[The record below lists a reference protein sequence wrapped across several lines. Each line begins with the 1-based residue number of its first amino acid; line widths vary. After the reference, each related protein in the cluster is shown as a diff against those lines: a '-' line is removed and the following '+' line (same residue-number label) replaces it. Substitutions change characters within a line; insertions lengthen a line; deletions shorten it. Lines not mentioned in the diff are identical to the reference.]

1 MNGHKILLVEDD
13 REISEMMR
21 NYLMTENYDVVCA
34 FDGQEAC
41 RLFAEG
47 GFGLVLLDLMIP
59 KMSGMEVMQ
68 QIRRGS
74 YVPIIILSAKDTE
87 TDKTLGLMLG
97 ADDYMVKPFSP
108 AELVAR
114 VRSHIMIHQ
123 RLLERKEGRKPTQLL
138 MGNLKILPEERR
150 VFLGEEEI
158 ALANKEFELLLL
170 MAQNPNIAFSKETLF
185 NRIWGM
191 DSVGATDTVTVH
203 INRLR
208 QKLERNSAS
217 PRMIETVWGVGYRFK
232 INI

>member
-1 MNGHKILLVEDD
+1 MEKVLIIEDD
-13 REISEMMR
+13 ELIAELERD
-21 NYLMTENYDVVCA
+21 YL
-34 FDGQEAC
+34 EA
-41 RLFAEG
+41 G
-47 GFGLVLLDLMIP
+47 GFQVEIALDVTTGLQKAQTEEYGTVVLDVMLPGKNGFEICRELRRNQDL
-59 KMSGMEVMQ
+59 
-68 QIRRGS
+68 
-74 YVPIIILSAKDTE
+74 PIIMVTARREDV
-87 TDKTLGLMLG
+87 DKIRGLGLG

>member
-1 MNGHKILLVEDD
+1 MEKVLIIEDD
-13 REISEMMR
+13 ELIAELERD
-21 NYLMTENYDVVCA
+21 YL
-34 FDGQEAC
+34 EA
-41 RLFAEG
+41 G
-47 GFGLVLLDLMIP
+47 GFQVEIALDGTTGLQKAQTEEYGTVVLDVMLPGKNGFEICRELRRNQDL
-59 KMSGMEVMQ
+59 
-68 QIRRGS
+68 
-74 YVPIIILSAKDTE
+74 PIIMVTARREDV
-87 TDKTLGLMLG
+87 DKIRGLGLG

-123 RLLERKEGRKPTQLL
+123 CLLERKEGRKPTQLL